1 MGVCDSTSHNHNHR
15 SKSANTSPREQKDTT
30 DYIVSSKFAT
40 HDDLTKYYTISSEFL
55 GKGASGIVSEGT
67 DSNGNKYAIK
77 RVNKFTIKDK
87 NCIRTEAKISQTI
100 HHENIVKCHGVYED
114 LKMVSFVL
122 ELIEGGDLYF
132 FITKA
137 PGGHLSDQDSLD
149 LIIQILHTLNYLHNE
164 AHICHRDIKPENFLI
179 QIENSTPK
187 IKLIDFGLSCYIP
200 EDHFMY
206 DYLGSPLY
214 MAPEIAEGQK
224 YSKMIDLWSTGVLFY
239 NMLTGCQP
247 FSSKDRETTADE
259 IVSAPIDFK
268 LIENEELRELCM
280 GLMERLPDFRLSA
293 VRALEK
299 ALKIRNEAINLELDD
314 EQIQKMR
321 EMFNKIDNDKKG
333 YLTIEQL
340 NEYYRVETKE
350 TYNIVTFSD
359 FSYLVQNNTIVH
371 Y

>member
-1 MGVCDSTSHNHNHR
+1 
-15 SKSANTSPREQKDTT
+15 
-30 DYIVSSKFAT
+30 
-40 HDDLTKYYTISSEFL
+40 
-55 GKGASGIVSEGT
+55 
-67 DSNGNKYAIK
+67 
-77 RVNKFTIKDK
+77 
-87 NCIRTEAKISQTI
+87 
-100 HHENIVKCHGVYED
+100 
-114 LKMVSFVL
+114 
-122 ELIEGGDLYF
+122 
-132 FITKA
+132 
-137 PGGHLSDQDSLD
+137 
-149 LIIQILHTLNYLHNE
+149 
-164 AHICHRDIKPENFLI
+164 
-179 QIENSTPK
+179 
-187 IKLIDFGLSCYIP
+187 
-200 EDHFMY
+200 
-206 DYLGSPLY
+206 
-214 MAPEIAEGQK
+214 
-224 YSKMIDLWSTGVLFY
+224 MIDLWSTGVLFY